1 MSLTARSPGLLLA
14 AGLAT
19 VLAAATAPAGLGGRP
34 IPAASWLI
42 WGAALLLALAAFA
55 LAGVSPMTAL
65 GRLAWLLP
73 VIALLAL
80 PAGLLSEPG
89 RRGLVALGLAVR
101 AFASASA
108 AAALGTWLGP
118 AGLLEAL
125 RRLQAPARL
134 VEVLAA
140 ALGSLSVIVRQVSA
154 MLRAREARRPG
165 FGAWPRL
172 LTSPRRTARGFGRL
186 VAALLLR
193 SLERGEAL
201 ERARRARGMAG
212 P

>member
-1 MSLTARSPGLLLA
+1 MSHTGRSPGLVLA
-14 AGLAT
+14 AGLGT

-42 WGAALLLALAAFA
+42 WGGVLTLALAAFS
-55 LAGVSPMTAL
+55 LAGVSPGTAL
-65 GRLAWLLP
+65 RRLAWLLP

-89 RRGLVALGLAVR
+89 RRALVTLGLAVR

-108 AAALGTWLGP
+108 AAALATWLGP
-118 AGLLEAL
+118 AGLLEGL
-125 RRLQAPARL
+125 RRLRAPERL

-140 ALGSLSVIVRQVSA
+140 AVASLSIVIRQVSA

-165 FGAWPRL
+165 FGAWSRL

-201 ERARRARGMAG
+201 ERARRARGMAE

>member
-1 MSLTARSPGLLLA
+1 MSRTGRSPGLVLA
-14 AGLAT
+14 AGLGA

-42 WGAALLLALAAFA
+42 WGGVLTLALAAFS
-55 LAGVSPMTAL
+55 LAGVSPGTAL
-65 GRLAWLLP
+65 RRLAWLLP

-89 RRGLVALGLAVR
+89 RRAVVTLGLAAR

-108 AAALGTWLGP
+108 AAALATWLGP
-118 AGLLEAL
+118 TGLLEGL
-125 RRLQAPARL
+125 RRLRAPARL

-140 ALGSLSVIVRQVSA
+140 TLASLSVVIRQVSS

-165 FGAWPRL
+165 FGAWSRL

-201 ERARRARGMAG
+201 ERARRARGMG
-212 P
+212 EP